1 MTSKLPINLENLL
14 RQRQVE
20 GERIEYKAGW
30 NPDAFLYANDVPTS
44 SPKLRGTRYPGS
56 ASRHESQPQ
65 RGCALRTHPDR
76 SGAARVAYQQIFK
89 P

>member
-30 NPDAFLYANDVPTS
+30 NPDAILRMLCAFADSAGGSLKISMKSLIVTPLFLSNIILVTLHNFML
-44 SPKLRGTRYPGS
+44 LR
-56 ASRHESQPQ
+56 SR
-65 RGCALRTHPDR
+65 
-76 SGAARVAYQQIFK
+76 
-89 P
+89 